1 MISIKKTRLEYV
13 QHKAVRIG
21 DNAEFLRNKTMQL
34 LSDFTSNDTDI
45 IAALKENSNINV
57 CDAKGVTP
65 LHLAVTRQTSEITQ
79 KLIQKGANINSRDLY
94 GDTPKNL
101 FKKGQTS
108 IPEIYMEIHRSIK
121 LYQEKDSTMCKN
133 Y

>member
-1 MISIKKTRLEYV
+1 
-13 QHKAVRIG
+13 
-21 DNAEFLRNKTMQL
+21 MQL

-94 GDTPKNL
+94 GDTPLHKAVSGKRLVRHSMIL
-101 FKKGQTS
+101 FF
-108 IPEIYMEIHRSIK
+108 
-121 LYQEKDSTMCKN
+121 L
-133 Y
+133 